1 MGKINRKRLLVPG
14 FLFQSIV
21 IGGGYGT
28 GAEISQYFQHS
39 GFVGGLLGMAVTTVI
54 WSVLCAVTFAFARA
68 FQVYDYRSMMRRL
81 TGETGHLLFELSYIA
96 LMLMVLGV
104 VNATAAAMA
113 SHLLG
118 VPPWCGVAVVSL
130 GVVALVLGG
139 TEAIEKALSAW
150 SYVLY
155 AVYAVFAV
163 ICLRRFGGTI
173 GAEWAVQEIGS
184 GWALR
189 GAQYAF
195 YNLGC
200 VPLVLYTVRQCRSR
214 TEAVL
219 SGLLAGVIGVLPAAL
234 LLVVLVGVPSTVGAE
249 VPVAEV
255 FDALQLP
262 WLYAAFEIVLCGT
275 LIETGTGF
283 LKAIDDR
290 IEVAVE
296 QRLGFV
302 PRGLRG
308 AVTVIGVASGIAVS
322 GFGLTAIIEKGYG
335 SLCWAFALFFAL
347 PMMTLGVWKLLG
359 KRQNRNK

>member
-1 MGKINRKRLLVPG
+1 MGKIHRKRLLVPG

-28 GAEISQYFQHS
+28 GAEISQYFQCS
-39 GFVGGLLGMAVTTVI
+39 GFVGGLLGMAVTTAI
-54 WSVLCAVTFAFARA
+54 WSVLCAVTFEFARV
-68 FQVYDYRSMMRRL
+68 FQVYDYRSMMLRL
-81 TGETGHLLFELSYIA
+81 VGETGQLLFELSYIA

-104 VNATAAAMA
+104 VNATAGSMAAE
-113 SHLLG
+113 LLG
-118 VPPWCGVAVVSL
+118 VAPCWGVAAVSA
-130 GVVALVLGG
+130 GVIALVIGG

-155 AVYAVFAV
+155 AVYGLFMV
-163 ICLRRFGGTI
+163 ICLRRFGSVI
-173 GAEWAVQEIGS
+173 GAEWAAQEIGS
-184 GWALR
+184 GWAFK

-219 SGLLAGVIGVLPAAL
+219 SGLLAGLIGVIPAAL
-234 LLVVLVGVPSTVGAE
+234 LLVVLVGVPATMGAE
-249 VPVAEV
+249 VPVAVV
-255 FDALQLP
+255 FRALDLP
-262 WLYAAFEIVLCGT
+262 WLYAAFEIVLFGT

-290 IEVAVE
+290 VEVSVE

-302 PRGLRG
+302 PRRLRSII
-308 AVTVIGVASGIAVS
+308 AVVGVASGIAVS
-322 GFGLTAIIEKGYG
+322 QFGLTAIIEKGYG

-347 PMMTLGVWKLLG
+347 PMATLGVG
-359 KRQNRNK
+359 KIALRRK